1 MGTFEA
7 PAAPAEWITSS
18 SSLASAIKSQLT
30 TYTFSFITSMAFS
43 SLYLVFLTIVSVFI
57 LVSSNTFKPP
67 QTCAFIFP
75 IRRDEKTHQF
85 YTELDMGTP
94 TRFIYVVI
102 DLGGQ
107 FTWLDCNTYNSST
120 YHHVSCWSTKCNA
133 TIGGDGASCMDC
145 REKPLRPGCTRNTCA
160 TISYNPKTTI
170 TTLGG
175 VGEDTMSLSS
185 TDGRLYLLDVDMRRY
200 SFSCG
205 LLNDLLTGLAKPT
218 KGVLGLGRSPSSL
231 STQLSSAFKLVQH
244 KFALCLPSS
253 TESYLGS
260 IFVGGGPYYFLP
272 YYPDDA
278 SKLLVKTPLVINP
291 VSDPR
296 PPINAKDFSSPDYF
310 IDVKGV
316 KVDGK
321 PVISFNNSLLSIDNE
336 GRGGTMI
343 STMTYCT
350 VLHSAIYK
358 ALVGDFVKEAA
369 AKKMKRVGS
378 VAPFGACFSSK
389 NIKNTMT
396 GPAVPIIDLVVKGNN
411 APWRIY
417 GANSMVKVKKNV
429 LCLGFVDGGSTP
441 RTSIILGG
449 YQLENNLLEFDLE
462 SSMVGFSSSLL
473 FHNASC
479 SLSRIF

>member
-1 MGTFEA
+1 MA
-7 PAAPAEWITSS
+7 SS
-18 SSLASAIKSQLT
+18 SVH
-30 TYTFSFITSMAFS
+30 
-43 SLYLVFLTIVSVFI
+43 LVFFFFTIVSAFI

-67 QTCAFIFP
+67 KTRAFIFP

-120 YHHVSCWSTKCNA
+120 YRRVSCWSTKCNA

-185 TDGRLYLLDVDMRRY
+185 TDGRLSLLDVDMRRY
-200 SFSCG
+200 SFACG

-218 KGVLGLGRSPSSL
+218 NGVLGLGRSPSSL

-253 TESYLGS
+253 KQFYFGS

-310 IDVKGV
+310 IDVKGI

-321 PVISFNNSLLSIDNE
+321 PVISFNSSLLSIDKE
-336 GRGGTMI
+336 GKGGTMI
-343 STMTYCT
+343 STMTYYT

-378 VAPFGACFSSK
+378 VAPFGACFSSE

-417 GANSMVKVKKNV
+417 GANSIVKVKKNV